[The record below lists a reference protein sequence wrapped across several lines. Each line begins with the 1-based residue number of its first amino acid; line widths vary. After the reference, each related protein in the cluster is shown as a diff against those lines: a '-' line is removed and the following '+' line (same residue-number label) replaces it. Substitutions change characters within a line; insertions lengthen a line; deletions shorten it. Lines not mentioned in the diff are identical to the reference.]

1 MGTARKTRKVGV
13 GEGIGGLES
22 GDPEAVSAD
31 RASYR
36 TIGPEAEGQ
45 RLDNYLIRIAKG
57 VPKSHVYRIVRQGEV
72 RVNKGRVAI
81 DYRLAVGDQVRIP
94 PMRLAERAPTPR
106 CSCSSG
112 DAADPV

>member
-1 MGTARKTRKVGV
+1 MGTARKTRKAGV
-13 GEGIGGLES
+13 GKGPAVWRAETH
-22 GDPEAVSAD
+22 EAVSAD

-81 DYRLAVGDQVRIP
+81 DYRLAAGDQVRIP
-94 PMRLAERAPTPR
+94 PMRVAERAPTRVDR
-106 CSCSSG
+106 CSG
-112 DAADPV
+112 DDAADPV